1 MPMTPGRKVCE
12 PPMNESLP
20 PLSPNYASTK
30 ERVFTEQVEVHGK
43 WPVEFQFRPAR
54 GDHRHLLV
62 VFSSVGSKY
71 GFGTMLDQVQCNILR
86 IRDHFDGAASYY
98 VARNMDFSVSDSIQA
113 LIQSYMERL
122 RVGRDEVTLLGASK
136 GASAALYYG
145 VKYDY
150 KNIVAST
157 PQYFLGS
164 YSKGHGQLGDAV
176 LGEGQPD
183 ENVAIMDAVMPEV
196 LSKETDFGRN
206 IYVIS
211 SPGDYQYEEEVEHYL
226 PALRK
231 YENFHFLFVA
241 SPTVRRHEEVVR
253 QALPSIWGIVHSL
266 TEGAAPRWDS
276 EPLSGPRAEDPEE
289 AAQFLEELRGTDTV
303 LAVLTRALFVNGKLE
318 MNGHAFIPGAS
329 REGVKEETKRL
340 VLEKAGRLRGKTA
353 VFPLETTKEI
363 RLYRDYWD
371 GYFTEY
377 AKGGFKLQQDFSLAS
392 LPRGN
397 YTASVVVTSEDEGI
411 ERRTQLVSRA
421 TVDRRQCLGDAEILV
436 RGGRK
441 GVRIMKRNI
450 LGDDSGGV
458 VYSLAKSWTR
468 ERKVHVEGVFFQ
480 PGRNADKITHGSYYL
495 VLKGRNGCFS
505 VPLEAKKNATAAR
518 DLRNDEDYGN
528 YDWGY
533 FSTPSREGVDVS
545 HVPAGRYT
553 LYVSLSAGGA
563 LFSKKAGKA
572 TLRKQG

>member
-1 MPMTPGRKVCE
+1 
-12 PPMNESLP
+12 MNDSLP

-86 IRDHFDGAASYY
+86 IRDHFDDAASYY

-113 LIQSYMERL
+113 LIQSYVERL
-122 RVGRDEVTLLGASK
+122 RVSRDEVTLLGASK

-150 KNIVAST
+150 KNIIAST

-176 LGEGQPD
+176 LGEGQSD

-196 LSKETDFGRN
+196 LSEETDFDRN

-211 SPGDYQYEEEVEHYL
+211 SPGDYQYEAEVEHYL
-226 PALRK
+226 PALKK
-231 YENFHFLFVA
+231 YENFNFLFVE
-241 SPTVRRHEEVVR
+241 SPTVRRHDEVVR
-253 QALPSIWGIVHSL
+253 QALPSIWGIIHCL
-266 TEGAAPRWDS
+266 TEGAAPRWGSD
-276 EPLSGPRAEDPEE
+276 LRIGPEAADPEE
-289 AAQFLEELRGTDTV
+289 AADFLAELRGTDTV
-303 LAVLTRALFVNGKLE
+303 LAVLTRALFVNGRLE
-318 MNGHAFIPGAS
+318 MNGHAFLPGVS

-340 VLEKAGRLRGKTA
+340 VLEKAGGPGGGA
-353 VFPLETTKEI
+353 VVFPLESTKEI

-371 GYFTEY
+371 GYFAEY
-377 AKGGFKLQQDFSLAS
+377 ATGGFKLQEDFSLAS

-397 YTASVVVTSEDEGI
+397 YTVSVAVGSEDEGI

-421 TVDRRQCLGDAEILV
+421 AIDRRQCLGDSEILV
-436 RGGRK
+436 RGGK
-441 GVRIMKRNI
+441 KSLRILKRDI
-450 LGDDSGGV
+450 IGDDSGGL
-458 VYSLAKSWTR
+458 VYALAKSWSR
-468 ERKVHVEGVFFQ
+468 DRKVHAEGVLFQ
-480 PGRNADKITHGSYYL
+480 PGRNADKISHGSYYL
-495 VLKGRNGCFS
+495 VLKGRNECFS
-505 VPLEAKKNATAAR
+505 FPLETKKNATAAR
-518 DLRNDEDYGN
+518 SHRNDEDFGN

-533 FSTPSREGVDVS
+533 FSTPGREGVDVS
-545 HVPAGRYT
+545 HLPGGRYV
-553 LYVSLSAGGA
+553 LYVSFSAGGA
-563 LFSKKAGKA
+563 LFTTKAGKV
-572 TLRKQG
+572 TLPKQR